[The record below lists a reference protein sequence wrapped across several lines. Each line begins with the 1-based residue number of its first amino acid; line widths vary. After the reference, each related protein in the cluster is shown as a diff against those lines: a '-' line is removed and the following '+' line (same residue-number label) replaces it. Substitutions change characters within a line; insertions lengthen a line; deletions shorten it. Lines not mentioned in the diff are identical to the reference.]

1 MILETMIKRIK
12 LILIAVVLL
21 AAVAAGLYFYFSTPK
36 KTIDVSEG
44 RVSRIEEM
52 VRLCAVDIY
61 SEVPVLDTIDNKVMF
76 AVQKQKGSVSFDIE
90 NMQVDA
96 GGDTVRVT
104 LPPEIIDLYEATE
117 DNSWEVIDTKAVG
130 PMAMLRSDKFTVE
143 EENAVKANIK
153 RNSRRLLYRN
163 GTVKRARADGA
174 QMLRTLL
181 ETVYDKPVLV
191 TDPTPDGAHFNEY
204 R

>member
-1 MILETMIKRIK
+1 MIKRIK
-12 LILIAVVLL
+12 LILIVVVLL

-181 ETVYDKPVLV
+181 ETVYDRPVMV